1 MSCRLLNKMLYYF
14 LKENIFRSPQLL
26 QSKWKSMLLLLKSM
40 IEIDFSR
47 NFRRQAPKNLSPF
60 PDWKKGHGGRQIW
73 AVPYR
78 NEISQGE
85 AFFWSPKI
93 FVFRIGGAERFLNP
107 KKCFISGSALQLLK
121 VRNKALYWQWENM
134 SSSPQFKTRQNDP
147 ILVIRGVHTS
157 I

>member
-107 KKCFISGSALQLLK
+107 KNVLSPGLPYSFLKFETKRYIDNEKTCHLL
-121 VRNKALYWQWENM
+121 RNSKRGRMILFLLCG
-134 SSSPQFKTRQNDP
+134 SSS
-147 ILVIRGVHTS
+147 
-157 I
+157 